1 MNAEVEIIQRLTE
14 LKGNFDSLEK
24 QQSAFQERN
33 EAEHQE
39 IMAHIEELKSDGKDT
54 HTTNGAQNNRL
65 TKLETAFEAHVKEE
79 AKDRNSYMWRFGIII
94 TLIVFAGDIISKFFV

>member
-1 MNAEVEIIQRLTE
+1 MNAEVEIIKRLTE
-14 LKGNFDSLEK
+14 LSGKIDALEK
-24 QQSAFQERN
+24 TQRAFEERN
-33 EAEHQE
+33 AGEHQE

-54 HTTNGAQNNRL
+54 RITNGAQNGRL
-65 TKLETAFEAHVKEE
+65 TRLETAFDAHIKEE